1 MKFHYKKLRQSHIS
15 TMQLLVSGFLGIIL
29 AGAVLLWLP
38 VSNQQPIAFID
49 AFFTSVSAVCV
60 TGLVTIVPGAQFT
73 LFGKVILLILIQVGG
88 LGIIVCMTV
97 FFMLLGKRIT
107 LRQRIY
113 IQQTYNMD
121 TLSGM
126 VRLIRWVLKVTL
138 VVEAMGAIGYAIRF
152 VPLYGI
158 GKGIWY
164 SIFHSISAFCNAG
177 IDILGDSSLA
187 GYVTDPV
194 INLVTMALIISGGLG
209 FTVWSDIL
217 HVLKIRETYQRT
229 PGRIFRQ
236 MSLQTKMTLVI
247 TGILIA
253 AGGIGIFCLEYS
265 NADTIGAMSNGDKL
279 LASFFH
285 AVSTRTAG
293 FATVAQG
300 GFRDA
305 TILFSCILMFIGG
318 SPGGTAGGIKT
329 TTAGMLLF
337 SCVAVLRGGKDT
349 ECFGRKIAAENVRTG
364 ASIVMVAVLA
374 LLGGTILVAAAEP
387 AMALGDVIY
396 ETTSAIGTVGLSTGI
411 TPMLSDFSKC
421 VIMFLMYIGR
431 LGPVTVVLAFVSR
444 QDIGKKARKLP
455 ERRIMVG

>member
-60 TGLVTIVPGAQFT
+60 TGLVTIVPAAQFT

-138 VVEAMGAIGYAIRF
+138 VVEVMGAIGYAIRF

-337 SCVAVLRGGKDT
+337 SCVVYCG
-349 ECFGRKIAAENVRTG
+349 EEKIRS
-364 ASIVMVAVLA
+364 AS
-374 LLGGTILVAAAEP
+374 E
-387 AMALGDVIY
+387 
-396 ETTSAIGTVGLSTGI
+396 E
-411 TPMLSDFSKC
+411 
-421 VIMFLMYIGR
+421 R
-431 LGPVTVVLAFVSR
+431 LPPKMSVQEHQL
-444 QDIGKKARKLP
+444 
-455 ERRIMVG
+455 

>member
-60 TGLVTIVPGAQFT
+60 TGLVTIVPAAQFT

-138 VVEAMGAIGYAIRF
+138 AVEAMGAIGYAIRF
-152 VPLYGI
+152 VPIYGI

-194 INLVTMALIISGGLG
+194 INLVTMGA
-209 FTVWSDIL
+209 D
-217 HVLKIRETYQRT
+217 YQR
-229 PGRIFRQ
+229 R
-236 MSLQTKMTLVI
+236 
-247 TGILIA
+247 
-253 AGGIGIFCLEYS
+253 IGIYCLE
-265 NADTIGAMSNGDKL
+265 
-279 LASFFH
+279 
-285 AVSTRTAG
+285 
-293 FATVAQG
+293 
-300 GFRDA
+300 
-305 TILFSCILMFIGG
+305 
-318 SPGGTAGGIKT
+318 
-329 TTAGMLLF
+329 
-337 SCVAVLRGGKDT
+337 
-349 ECFGRKIAAENVRTG
+349 
-364 ASIVMVAVLA
+364 
-374 LLGGTILVAAAEP
+374 
-387 AMALGDVIY
+387 
-396 ETTSAIGTVGLSTGI
+396 
-411 TPMLSDFSKC
+411 
-421 VIMFLMYIGR
+421 
-431 LGPVTVVLAFVSR
+431 
-444 QDIGKKARKLP
+444 
-455 ERRIMVG
+455 